1 MVFIEQQNVS
11 GYGFFPSRYIRLYAT
26 NTIVGSYEIGKNPT
40 GTVTNIGFTS
50 TGAGVINLSGSILFS
65 SIPQGTVITHVGVAI
80 GNDEILKTPITN
92 ETYNFEG
99 TYTLEDYQIS
109 M

>member
-11 GYGFFPSRYIRLYAT
+11 GYGFYPSRYIRLYAT
-26 NTIVGSYEIGKNPT
+26 NTIVGTYEIGKNPT
-40 GTVTNIGFTS
+40 GTVTNVGFTS